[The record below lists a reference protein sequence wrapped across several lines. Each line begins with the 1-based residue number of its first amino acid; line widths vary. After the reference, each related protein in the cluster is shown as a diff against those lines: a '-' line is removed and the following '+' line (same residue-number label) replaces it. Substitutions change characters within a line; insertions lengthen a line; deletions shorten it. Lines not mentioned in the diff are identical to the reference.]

1 MVRVDGI
8 AGTPKGYDKAEFED
22 GELFTPV
29 AVNTVYQPP
38 QRNKTLF
45 STA

>member
-22 GELFTPV
+22 GFASYLPLW
-29 AVNTVYQPP
+29 
-38 QRNKTLF
+38 R
-45 STA
+45 